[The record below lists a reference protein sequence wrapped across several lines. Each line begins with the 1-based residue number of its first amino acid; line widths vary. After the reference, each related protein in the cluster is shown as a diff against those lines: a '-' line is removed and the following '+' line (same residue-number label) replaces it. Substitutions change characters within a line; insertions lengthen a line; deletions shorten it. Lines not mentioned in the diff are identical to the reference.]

1 MDKLTKCTRNGRD
14 SYCFIQVKEV
24 LFPTVPK
31 STVKSWLREL
41 KITCKHCTAEEYLVF
56 KNAIP
61 GLSGAFGTIESTD
74 LWKLIELSQ
83 HKKIA
88 KGHLMPTSIGSPRP
102 ETETTKSGRTYL
114 VEDSKLDV
122 IVLDKPDISPQSTND
137 RFGHIAQTLGVGV
150 SSSSTKGEIG
160 FACSA
165 VSLHKGSV
173 CTATITKPIAT
184 AVNTSPP
191 NNMNINRTYDFTGS
205 AVSSCKDSICT
216 ATNTNSIAPVVNTS
230 PKNMNIAST
239 YDFTGSAVSPHKDS
253 ICTATNTN
261 SIAAAVNTS
270 PNSMNVTSTDD
281 LTASAVYLHKGTTV
295 IAHDVAKSD
304 ISFKHSIVKSAPTT
318 PITSSSCDHEGNGG
332 KLNNRTDE
340 SPRKR
345 YTLAPEHISAELREE
360 LRQLNE
366 FYTSDINLSRDCC
379 KLTDTTMTKI
389 NERIMCFLGFVK
401 IYSPFERLSLNL
413 ASNLKFLGEYVKYL
427 TNVRKLMASTVSRNL
442 SAILSALKYTQREMP
457 DLEKLPEVI
466 AIRNMQRQLAR
477 EEELTRK
484 RKREGFSTSTKNEA
498 LLFSHILD
506 VMRQLRD
513 QYYTTSGITSSRYL
527 HDFVLL
533 CLYTRALPG
542 RGKELR
548 TLQLIDHTTSERQ
561 FQADSVEELNALH
574 FQSDG
579 SVTLTEVDFKTVKT
593 MGPSKIDLTDDEW
606 LVYFIKIYA
615 QKYRPTLL
623 LGKNHKYF
631 FVNKIG
637 DAFLSSAAFSKYIS
651 DLFDR
656 EIGIRA
662 STNKMRHAICT
673 HFMSLPE
680 SQNQKLRESLAAL
693 LKHSVRHQQ
702 DTYNDQRRHE
712 RVQMSRSFM
721 RKQLVEKDLFEI
733 EGNEMCVVQDSKN
746 SLASQES
753 NSEDLLP
760 QIGEL
765 VALLDPA
772 STGPDNA
779 FIFIA
784 KVLRYTPDKDRVYL
798 QELEKLND
806 SCDLYRA
813 KCSSTWWENVQ
824 TLCYPIDIV
833 YISCEKAYQL
843 RTTAKQIYHDI
854 KSN

>member
-41 KITCKHCTAEEYLVF
+41 KIICKRCTTEEYLIF

-61 GLSGAFGTIESTD
+61 GLSGAFGTLESTD
-74 LWKLIELSQ
+74 LEKLIELSQ

-88 KGHLMPTSIGSPRP
+88 KGPLMPTRIVSTTPK
-102 ETETTKSGRTYL
+102 TETVESGRTYL

-122 IVLDKPDISPQSTND
+122 IVLDQPCISPQSAND
-137 RFGHIAQTLGVGV
+137 RFGHTAENLGVVGT
-150 SSSSTKGEIG
+150 SSSNEGEIG
-160 FACSA
+160 FASSA
-165 VSLHKGSV
+165 VSLRKGSF
-173 CTATITKPIAT
+173 CTTTITNSIAT
-184 AVNTSPP
+184 AVNTSP
-191 NNMNINRTYDFTGS
+191 ICKYTTSTDDLTGS
-205 AVSSCKDSICT
+205 AVSLHEGSLGT
-216 ATNTNSIAPVVNTS
+216 TTNTNSNTKAVKTS
-230 PKNMNIAST
+230 PIGMYI
-239 YDFTGSAVSPHKDS
+239 
-253 ICTATNTN
+253 
-261 SIAAAVNTS
+261 
-270 PNSMNVTSTDD
+270 TSTDD
-281 LTASAVYLHKGTTV
+281 LTASAVSLHKSTATV
-295 IAHDVAKSD
+295 AHDIAKTD
-304 ISFKHSIVKSAPTT
+304 ISFKHSMLKSSTT
-318 PITSSSCDHEGNGG
+318 PMSSRGHEGNRAE
-332 KLNNRTDE
+332 LNNNRTDG

-345 YTLAPEHISAELREE
+345 YTLASEHISAELNEE

-366 FYTSDINLSRDCC
+366 FYTSDINLTRECC

-401 IYSPFERLSLNL
+401 IYSPLERLTLNL
-413 ASNLKFLGEYVKYL
+413 AGNLKFLGEYVKYL
-427 TNVRKLMASTVSRNL
+427 TNIRKLMASTISRNL
-442 SAILSALKYTQREMP
+442 SAILSVLKYTRRQMP
-457 DLEKLPEVI
+457 NFEKLPEVI

-477 EEELTRK
+477 EEHMTRK
-484 RKREGFSTSTKNEA
+484 RKREGFSTSAKNET

-513 QYYTTSGITSSRYL
+513 QYYTTAGMASSRYL

-548 TLQLIDHTTSERQ
+548 TLQLIDHTKSEQQ
-561 FQADSVEELNALH
+561 FQADNVEESNALH

-579 SVTLTEVDFKTVKT
+579 SVILTEVDFKTVKT
-593 MGPSKIDLTDDEW
+593 MGPSRIDLTDDEW

-615 QKYRPTLL
+615 QKHRPTLL
-623 LGKNHKYF
+623 LGKDHKFF
-631 FVNKIG
+631 FVNKNG
-637 DAFLSSAAFSKYIS
+637 EAFLSSAAFSKYIS

-656 EIGIRA
+656 ETGIRA

-693 LKHSVRHQQ
+693 MKHSVRHQQ
-702 DTYNDQRRHE
+702 DTYNDQRRNE

-721 RKQLVEKDLFEI
+721 RKQLVETDLFEM
-733 EGNEMCVVQDSKN
+733 EENEMRVCQDSKN
-746 SLASQES
+746 SLASEEP
-753 NSEDLLP
+753 NSEALLP

-806 SCDLYRA
+806 ACDLYRA

-833 YISCEKAYQL
+833 YISSEKAYQL
-843 RTTAKQIYHDI
+843 RSTAKQIYHDI